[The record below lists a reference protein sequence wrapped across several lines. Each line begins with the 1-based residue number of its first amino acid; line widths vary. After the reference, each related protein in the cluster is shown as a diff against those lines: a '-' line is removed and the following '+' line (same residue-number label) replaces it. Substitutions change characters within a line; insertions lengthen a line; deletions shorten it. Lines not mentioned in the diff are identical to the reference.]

1 MASSE
6 DLARYFAAGTGLDPF
21 GEAFSRRHAVM
32 PFRGKK
38 RLPPEEM
45 QDVWLQIQSQPGRPG
60 KRLAYIHIPFC
71 ANHCLFCGFYKNAYV
86 PQTGA
91 DYVDLV
97 IEEIRREAQ
106 SNAVRGKP
114 IHAVYFGG
122 GTPTALSATE
132 LSRLITTVRTELP
145 LAPDCEI
152 TVEGRI
158 IHFTPDKIDAC
169 LEAGANRFS
178 IGVQTF
184 DTDVRKRQG
193 RRSSRE
199 EAVRFLEYLRDQDRA
214 ALVIDLIYGL
224 PGQTLDIWQRDL
236 ETAAD
241 IAPDGLDL
249 YGLNLIP
256 TTPLAKAIAAGKF
269 PATPE
274 LNRIGAFYRA
284 GAEFFRR
291 RNWRQI
297 SNNHWA
303 RTTRERNLYNLLIKE
318 GADCVAFGSGAGGSF
333 GAVGYG
339 LNGDLALYGEDVRA
353 GRKSLGMMTVSD
365 ELSALRTLV
374 TAGFEVGHLDLG
386 RLDRSSG
393 QAMTPVFEPLLYQWQ
408 GAGLLSFADGIVD
421 LTLAGRFW
429 YSNLVSAFHDILSLE
444 LGRPEN
450 AARAIS

>member
-1 MASSE
+1 MASIE

-21 GEAFSRRHAVM
+21 GEAFSRRNAVM

-38 RLPPEEM
+38 RLPQGEM
-45 QDVWLQIQSQPGRPG
+45 QNLWLEVQTQTAVPG
-60 KRLAYIHIPFC
+60 KRLVYIHVPFC
-71 ANHCLFCGFYKNAYV
+71 ANHCLFCGFYRNAYI

-97 IEEIRREAQ
+97 VEEICREAQ
-106 SNAVRGKP
+106 TNAVRGQP
-114 IHAVYFGG
+114 IHAVYLGG
-122 GTPTALSATE
+122 GTPTALRATE
-132 LSRLITTVRTELP
+132 LSRLIATVRAELP

-184 DTDVRKRQG
+184 DTDVRRRQG

-199 EAVRFLEYLRDQDRA
+199 EVIRFLEYVRDLDRA

-224 PGQTLDIWQRDL
+224 PGQTLDVWRRDL
-236 ETAAD
+236 DTAAD

-256 TTPLAKAIAAGKF
+256 STPLFKAIAAGKF
-269 PATPE
+269 PATPGLE
-274 LNRIGAFYRA
+274 GLGAFYRT

-318 GADCVAFGSGAGGSF
+318 GADCIAFGSGAGGSI

-339 LNGDLALYGEDVRA
+339 LAGDLPLYIEEVRA
-353 GRKSLGMMTVSD
+353 GRKPLGMMTISD
-365 ELSALRTLV
+365 ELSPLRTLV

-386 RLDRSSG
+386 YLDRSAG
-393 QAMTPVFEPLLYQWQ
+393 HAMTPVFEPLLSQWQ
-408 GAGLLSFADGIVD
+408 GAGLLSFADGIID

-429 YSNLVSAFHDILSLE
+429 YSNLVAAFHDILSLE
-444 LGRPEN
+444 LCRSGD
-450 AARAIS
+450 AA

>member
-6 DLARYFAAGTGLDPF
+6 DLARHFAAGTGLDPLS
-21 GEAFSRRHAVM
+21 EAFSRRGAVM
-32 PFRGKK
+32 PFRGKR
-38 RLPPEEM
+38 RLPQEEM
-45 QDVWLQIQSQPGRPG
+45 QDVWLELQSQPAKPG
-60 KRLAYIHIPFC
+60 KRLAYIHVPFC
-71 ANHCLFCGFYKNAYV
+71 ANHCLFCGFYRNAYV
-86 PQTGA
+86 PQVGA
-91 DYVDLV
+91 DYTELV

-106 SNAVRGKP
+106 TNALRHNP
-114 IHAVYFGG
+114 IHAVYLGG
-122 GTPTALSATE
+122 GTPTALSAEE
-132 LSRLITTVRTELP
+132 LSRIITTVRTELP

-199 EAVRFLEYLRDQDRA
+199 EAIRFLEYLRDQDRA
-214 ALVIDLIYGL
+214 AVVIDLIYGL
-224 PGQTLDIWQRDL
+224 PGQTLEVWQRDL
-236 ETAAD
+236 ETAVD
-241 IAPDGLDL
+241 IGPDGLDL

-256 TTPLAKAIAAGKF
+256 TTPLFKAIEAGKF
-269 PATPE
+269 PATPS
-274 LNRIGAFYRA
+274 LNQIGAFYRT
-284 GAEFFRR
+284 GADFFRR

-318 GADCVAFGSGAGGSF
+318 GADCIAFGSGAGGSI
-333 GAVGYG
+333 GPVGYG
-339 LNGDLALYGEDVRA
+339 LNGDLATYGDDIRA
-353 GRKSLGMMTVSD
+353 GRKSLGMMMISD

-386 RLDRSSG
+386 QLDRSSG
-393 QAMTPVFEPLLYQWQ
+393 RAMTPVLEPLIAQWQ
-408 GAGLLSFADGIVD
+408 GAGLLSFAGGVVE
-421 LTLAGRFW
+421 LTTAGRFW
-429 YSNLVSAFHDILSLE
+429 YSNLIAALHDILTLE
-444 LGRPEN
+444 LGPSRD
-450 AARAIS
+450 AA